1 MDIPAFSAD
10 DLIKMIGLLIA
21 GAGTLFGVAKWL
33 MARMDK
39 AQDQTMV
46 AIKQAMDAAEKAEDG
61 ARDATR
67 RVHVRLDALPDIYI
81 RRQEVMEHLVRIER
95 GQTEHRQEVNLRL
108 DRIVQMLGETAK
120 RNA

>member
-10 DLIKMIGLLIA
+10 DVIKMIGLLIA
-21 GAGTLFGVAKWL
+21 GAGMLFGVARWL

-39 AQDQTMV
+39 AHD
-46 AIKQAMDAAEKAEDG
+46 QAMAAFDRAAEAAEKAGEG

-108 DRIVQMLGETAK
+108 DRIVQMLGEK
-120 RNA
+120 KN